1 MKLSLKDYFAS
12 ASGTGV
18 LSTADAGGRVD
29 SAIYSRPHVN
39 DDGSLFFL
47 MRDRLTYHNLQLN
60 PHAAYLFI
68 ENSGG
73 YRGVRLF
80 LKKTGE
86 DSDPDLIA
94 GMTRRHLTAKED
106 TAKGPKFL
114 VRFAV
119 EKILPLIGSGNAPV
133 HR

>member
-86 DSDPDLIA
+86 EEESELLYKI
-94 GMTRRHLTAKED
+94 RRKCYPPQEEAEEGTKY
-106 TAKGPKFL
+106 L
-114 VRFAV
+114 VFFSV
-119 EKILPLIGSGNAPV
+119 EKELPLTGAAA
-133 HR
+133 